1 MQDLTFGEQVKIV
14 LSRKNMTIK
23 DLARKIE
30 IRTKK
35 KMSRQ
40 NLTQRLGRD
49 NFQEQDMRMIAEI
62 LGCSFYLDILGDHIA
77 AEKAEK
83 EEASAAV
90 DNGEKK
96 EQATAAL
103 TEKTPEEPVTRA
115 PQGLEAGS
123 GKETGQKPEE
133 SNSTGTGQRPE
144 ESGDTE
150 TGQKLKQSGNTE
162 TDRKPEETGSTEE
175 GRKPG
180 DGSGNAANEKA
191 EDPGNKNTDEKAAA
205 AHERDITIGE
215 LVDIHEEL
223 DAMIEKASGE
233 PSGKEM
239 HTGEMKKE
247 EHADHTYGHAEPGST
262 DPQVQ
267 RIPEEAAEGAPPAE
281 EGEPVEKLLEEIESM
296 ERENHKEEKT
306 EEKQE
311 PQEKQHG
318 WRTYFMQRIKRWGKE
333 QAESSGEGH
342 ADKGAETKPAAGM
355 PAAGYQADRQE
366 GSTYAVTGYRTDYT
380 PVRDDAKV
388 DYGVE
393 FYPEE
398 DATESGYPEADYG
411 QNVYPVDTR
420 GTVNRETA
428 YIEEEYIRK
437 APQKEEDLGERNPY
451 TGKEY
456 ESNSVRMHPSRIGY
470 VQVYDRSN
478 HQWTDMTEWA
488 FLGYQE
494 RKKQLLGKD
503 YDPPIYLD

>member
-83 EEASAAV
+83 EASSAV

-103 TEKTPEEPVTRA
+103 AEKKPEEPVTRA
-115 PQGLEAGS
+115 PQGLEDGS

-150 TGQKLKQSGNTE
+150 TDQKLKESGNTE
-162 TDRKPEETGSTEE
+162 TDRKPEESGSTKE
-175 GRKPG
+175 GRKTG

-191 EDPGNKNTDEKAAA
+191 EDPGNKKTDEKAAA

-239 HTGEMKKE
+239 
-247 EHADHTYGHAEPGST
+247 
-262 DPQVQ
+262 QV
-267 RIPEEAAEGAPPAE
+267 
-281 EGEPVEKLLEEIESM
+281 L
-296 ERENHKEEKT
+296 
-306 EEKQE
+306 
-311 PQEKQHG
+311 
-318 WRTYFMQRIKRWGKE
+318 
-333 QAESSGEGH
+333 
-342 ADKGAETKPAAGM
+342 
-355 PAAGYQADRQE
+355 
-366 GSTYAVTGYRTDYT
+366 
-380 PVRDDAKV
+380 
-388 DYGVE
+388 
-393 FYPEE
+393 
-398 DATESGYPEADYG
+398 
-411 QNVYPVDTR
+411 
-420 GTVNRETA
+420 
-428 YIEEEYIRK
+428 
-437 APQKEEDLGERNPY
+437 
-451 TGKEY
+451 
-456 ESNSVRMHPSRIGY
+456 
-470 VQVYDRSN
+470 
-478 HQWTDMTEWA
+478 
-488 FLGYQE
+488 
-494 RKKQLLGKD
+494 
-503 YDPPIYLD
+503 

>member
-90 DNGEKK
+90 DNGERK

-103 TEKTPEEPVTRA
+103 AEKTPEEPVTRA

-123 GKETGQKPEE
+123 GKETGQ
-133 SNSTGTGQRPE
+133 
-144 ESGDTE
+144 
-150 TGQKLKQSGNTE
+150 
-162 TDRKPEETGSTEE
+162 
-175 GRKPG
+175 KPG

-239 HTGEMKKE
+239 HTGEIKKE
-247 EHADHTYGHAEPGST
+247 ELADHTYGHAEPGST
-262 DPQVQ
+262 DLQAQ
-267 RIPEEAAEGAPPAE
+267 RMPEEAAEGAPPAE

-306 EEKQE
+306 EEKPE

-333 QAESSGEGH
+333 QAESRGEGH
-342 ADKGAETKPAAGM
+342 ADKGAETKPAAGT

-366 GSTYAVTGYRTDYT
+366 GSTYALTGYRTDYT
-380 PVRDDAKV
+380 SVSDDAKV

>member
-90 DNGEKK
+90 DNGEKT

-123 GKETGQKPEE
+123 GKETGQKP
-133 SNSTGTGQRPE
+133 
-144 ESGDTE
+144 
-150 TGQKLKQSGNTE
+150 
-162 TDRKPEETGSTEE
+162 
-175 GRKPG
+175 G

-191 EDPGNKNTDEKAAA
+191 EDPGNKKTDEKAAA

-267 RIPEEAAEGAPPAE
+267 RMPEEAAEGAPPAE

-380 PVRDDAKV
+380 SVRDDAKV

-393 FYPEE
+393 FYPEA
-398 DATESGYPEADYG
+398 DVAESGYPEADYG